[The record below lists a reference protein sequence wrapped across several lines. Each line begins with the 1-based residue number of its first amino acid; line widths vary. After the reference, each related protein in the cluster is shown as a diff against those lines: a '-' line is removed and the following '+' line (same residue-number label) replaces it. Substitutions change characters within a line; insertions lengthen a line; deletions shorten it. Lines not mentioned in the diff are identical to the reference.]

1 MCNHPILDREPID
14 INYDYCHRCGEVFP
28 FESKPLHWTDRPITK
43 PFAWFGAVVFLAC
56 IGLAIY
62 GWVSGGMGGAAPPH
76 RTDSTTAEPA
86 E

>member
-1 MCNHPILDREPID
+1 MCKVTDTIEAVTTCDCQREM
-14 INYDYCHRCGEVFP
+14 
-28 FESKPLHWTDRPITK
+28 HWADRPITK